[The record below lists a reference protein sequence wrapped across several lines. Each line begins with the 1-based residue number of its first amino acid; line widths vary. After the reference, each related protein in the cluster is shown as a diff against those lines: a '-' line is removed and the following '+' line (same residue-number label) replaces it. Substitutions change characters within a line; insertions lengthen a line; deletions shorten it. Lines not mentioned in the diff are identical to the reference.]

1 MSSRKKTERSNI
13 CECLVL
19 IQVADDVSAEEAE
32 ETVGRLWSAQY
43 RAPGTLC
50 AFGGAHLANTP
61 GSTAT
66 SSNYTHAVRFRFG
79 SQAAADSFLSNA
91 AVQTCLTKDLA
102 SKLQSRK
109 LVLFEGPV
117 ASDLEAI
124 FCRGSEWDSGAE
136 HIFIFK
142 ATPQATSREVDEHLK
157 QLAALAESSL
167 AGALQ
172 TTHGKISSSSY
183 EDSGGTHAMLTRFE
197 TQKQLQAFLR
207 LPPCAA
213 LLSAV
218 NNLPV
223 SALVSFAYNI
233 APTNNSRSTSPQS
246 NLL

>member
-1 MSSRKKTERSNI
+1 M
-13 CECLVL
+13 
-19 IQVADDVSAEEAE
+19 IQVAGDVSAEEAE
-32 ETVGRLWSAQY
+32 EIVGHLWSAQY

-50 AFGGAHLANTP
+50 AFGGAQLADDV
-61 GSTAT
+61 GSSAT
-66 SSNYTHAVRFRFG
+66 SSQYTHAVRFRFG
-79 SQAAADSFLSNA
+79 SQAAADSFLSSA
-91 AVQTCLTKDLA
+91 TVQTCLTTDLA

-109 LVLFEGPV
+109 LVLFEGRV

-124 FCRGSEWDSGAE
+124 FCRGSEWNSGAE

-142 ATPQATSREVDEHLK
+142 ATPRATFEEVDQHLT

-172 TTHGKISSSSY
+172 TTHGKIWSSEF

-218 NNLPV
+218 NNSPV

-233 APTNNSRSTSPQS
+233 APPNDSRSTSPRS

>member
-1 MSSRKKTERSNI
+1 M
-13 CECLVL
+13 
-19 IQVADDVSAEEAE
+19 SAEEAE
-32 ETVGRLWSAQY
+32 ATVGRLWSAQY

-50 AFGGAHLANTP
+50 AFGGAQLANAV
-61 GSTAT
+61 GS
-66 SSNYTHAVRFRFG
+66 SSSQYTHAVRFRFG
-79 SQAAADSFLSNA
+79 SRMAADSFLSNA
-91 AVQTCLTKDLA
+91 AVQTCLTIDVA
-102 SKLQSRK
+102 SKLQTRK
-109 LVLFEGPV
+109 LVLFDGRV

-142 ATPQATSREVDEHLK
+142 ATPHATSREVDEYLT
-157 QLAALAESSL
+157 QLAAMAESSL

-172 TTHGKISSSSY
+172 ATHGKILSSKF
-183 EDSGGTHAMLTRFE
+183 EDSGGTHAMLARFE

-218 NNLPV
+218 NSTPV
-223 SALVSFAYNI
+223 SVLVSFAYNI
-233 APTNNSRSTSPQS
+233 APPNDSRSTAPQS